1 MGGNRRKS
9 GRIRALAAV
18 LACGVCLSS
27 DAELADAL
35 AAPVLEASEKYAS
48 WDAFYGKLF
57 TLDADADDAWAQIA
71 AISDFNRRRG
81 ELRGRMMLRIGG
93 FPGRTPLNAK
103 VTGSVRRNGYRVEK
117 VLFESRPGMYVTA
130 NLYLP
135 DGVRF
140 QPPWPAAVELCG
152 HSRIGKHAPKYRRL
166 AVMSAKNGVAVL
178 VVDPIGQGERMQSPE
193 EDAEEASPV
202 VNHLRAGVG
211 ATLLG
216 RNLAAF
222 ELWDAMR
229 ALDYLDARP
238 DLRHDGYGAMGN
250 SGGGMQS
257 VMLSALDG
265 RIKATATSC
274 YLSNLRE
281 QTRWRLL
288 ADSEQLI
295 FAQLADGL
303 NHVAYPLLG
312 GNPVLMLGRSDDMI
326 PYSGTLSTARLLRE
340 VGRNLGREGWYG
352 FASSPGPHGYNEL
365 QMRRSV
371 VFIVRRLRGET
382 AVFDE
387 PEFDET
393 KQDFGPDERDAWVVP
408 GGRVRSLDGFKSV
421 YDYLNCDLDAA
432 LSGRTAVSRAELSGT
447 VRGVADIDEGRV
459 GARTVVSESALADGT
474 KVVRTFYETSDGY
487 RIPVVELVPQGAEGR
502 QPLVLAIDGP
512 RTNGAAIVR
521 ASGNRAI
528 FIPDLCACGEI
539 GAARHRFFCP
549 HDDEETA
556 KMLYLIGSSLVG
568 RRAGELI
575 ALGKEAK
582 RRFGKNPMVVA
593 TGRLAVPAAHAMAA
607 EPGLFAG
614 HEFIDPPPSWSQ
626 AVRMRAQSLYST
638 SVHGALLKYD
648 WTDLC
653 ERR

>member
-1 MGGNRRKS
+1 MCGNWGKS
-9 GRIRALAAV
+9 GLLRALAAV
-18 LACGVCLSS
+18 LVCGDCLSAY
-27 DAELADAL
+27 AEHADAL
-35 AAPVLEASEKYAS
+35 VAPVLEASERYAS
-48 WDAFYGKLF
+48 WDAFYSRLF
-57 TLDADADDAWAQIA
+57 SLDAGADGAWAKVA
-71 AISDFNRRRG
+71 SLSDFDRRRC
-81 ELRGRMMLRIGG
+81 ELRGKMISRIGG
-93 FPGRTPLNAK
+93 FPERTPLNAK
-103 VTGSVRRNGYRVEK
+103 VTGCVQRNGYRVEK

-140 QPPWPAAVELCG
+140 HPPWPAAVELCG

-193 EDAEEASPV
+193 EDADEASPV
-202 VNHLRAGVG
+202 VNHLRVGVG

-229 ALDYLDARP
+229 ALDYLDMRP

-250 SGGGMQS
+250 SGGGTQS

-281 QTRWRLL
+281 QARWRLL

-326 PYSGTLSTARLLRE
+326 PYSGTLSTARLLQE

-371 VFIVRRLRGET
+371 VFMVRRLRGET

-387 PEFDET
+387 PEFDEG
-393 KQDFGPDERDAWVVP
+393 KQDFGPDERDGLVVA
-408 GGRVRSLDGFKSV
+408 GGRVRLLAGFKSV
-421 YDYLNCDLDAA
+421 YDYLNCDLDAV
-432 LSGRTAVSRAELSGT
+432 LSGRAAAARAELPGI
-447 VRGVADIDEGRV
+447 VRRVADIDESRV
-459 GARTVVSESALADGT
+459 GARTVVSESALSDGT
-474 KVVRTFYETSDGY
+474 RVLRTFRETADGY
-487 RIPVVELVPQGAEGR
+487 RMPVVELVPQGAEEL

-512 RTNGAAIVR
+512 RTNGTAIVR
-521 ASGNRAI
+521 ANGNRAI

-556 KMLYLIGSSLVG
+556 KMLYLLGSSLVG

-582 RRFGKNPMVVA
+582 RRFRKNPMIVA

-607 EPGLFAG
+607 EPGLFTG
-614 HEFIDPPPSWSQ
+614 HEFVDPPPSWSQ
-626 AVRMRAQSLYST
+626 EVRMHAQSLYST
-638 SVHGALLKYD
+638 SVHGALLEYD